1 MRPSI
6 HSAWRFDQSRIAIVE
21 EDPTAV
27 CQFEGPAHI
36 REMTAS
42 YSSLLDGG
50 PDRDPYDFTVYM
62 DLSPLTVDSNAP
74 LELVHQIFTKLGAR
88 CILVN
93 NLDGYCESYLDQLFS
108 CTEAI
113 PSRRSTR
120 QESMDCIRQ

>member
-1 MRPSI
+1 M
-6 HSAWRFDQSRIAIVE
+6 
-21 EDPTAV
+21 
-27 CQFEGPAHI
+27 

-88 CILVN
+88 FIIVN
-93 NLDGYCESYLDQLFS
+93 NLDGYCESSLDQFFPVLRLS
-108 CTEAI
+108 
-113 PSRRSTR
+113 PSRRNTR
-120 QESMDCIRQ
+120 QESMDCICQ